1 MSEIDRKVNVGI
13 EERREFSIRDAAMS
27 GDLDLTIFTADVTPA
42 PTAAEWEYT
51 VKFGLVDS
59 NGRIHDW
66 YTGDITAAVADT
78 STAGTA
84 SIDDATPSIVNGV
97 GTVVLSGDAA
107 AWLDTETATVTLD
120 GSVSTLGIT
129 LTQKVFTVTF
139 TA

>member
-1 MSEIDRKVNVGI
+1 MSEIDKKTNVGI
-13 EERREFSIRDAAMS
+13 EERREFSIRDAALS
-27 GDLDLTIFTADVTPA
+27 GDLDLTIFTADVTPE
-42 PTAAEWEYT
+42 PTSEAWSYT

-66 YTGDITAAVADT
+66 YTGDITAAAADT

-84 SIDDATPSIVNGV
+84 SVDDATPTIINGI

-107 AWLDTETATVTLD
+107 DWLDTEDATVTLD
-120 GSVSTLGIT
+120 GSVATLGIT